1 MARKSIEDVMNE
13 IEDFLNSCSTKAL
26 SSNKVIVPR
35 DEFDELFSDL
45 KVKIPAE
52 IDRCKKI
59 MRNKEAIL
67 MDARKTA
74 DGIIAEA
81 SAKAQQMVS
90 QTEVVVQANQTAYET
105 VEMARV
111 QANEMLAQAVAEAN
125 EIRLGSMQYTND
137 IMLGI
142 RNYVEATMEA
152 ERANYENLIQT
163 LNNDYVIADANLLEI
178 QNQIVEF
185 TGNPNSVTK
194 APRMK
199 TMKPIQAERRLDE
212 ETKAKRSMMDKVK
225 QAVTGKEEREESKKS
240 AGPGVNI
247 PDFITS
253 GETVVPNETP
263 LEANLSVSNKA
274 AGQEQMNT
282 TVKPTVSETALET
295 QNVTA
300 NSSGI
305 GAALNDQKKTTAA
318 VPHDQTYT
326 LGVQAESS
334 QENNSHSE
342 SNTVG
347 SVQAEMKLQPASA
360 LEGTAGT
367 TRKVKK
373 KIVKKRNPVMHTPQ
387 TAQETVAKTLEA
399 AAAAKTDKTVYKA
412 NGEQAREIPPMEGR
426 VKRGPRVGRSMID
439 EMAEGSAVDAAA
451 TVEDAF
457 EVTTEPMGKSM
468 GVVDD
473 FSMGDKI

>member
-35 DEFDELFSDL
+35 DEFDELFGDL

-90 QTEVVVQANQTAYET
+90 ETEVMAQANQTAYET

-163 LNNDYVIADANLLEI
+163 LNNDYMIADANLLEI

-194 APRMK
+194 APKMK
-199 TMKPIQAERRLDE
+199 TMKPIQAQRKPDE
-212 ETKAKRSMMDKVK
+212 EPRAKRSMMDKVK
-225 QAVTGKEEREESKKS
+225 QAVAGKEEKEEPKKN

-263 LEANLSVSNKA
+263 LEANLSASSK
-274 AGQEQMNT
+274 GQEQVHSA
-282 TVKPTVSETALET
+282 VKPAESGTVAEAQGMTANVPNRNTAFRDAKEPS
-295 QNVTA
+295 VTA
-300 NSSGI
+300 APHNQTS
-305 GAALNDQKKTTAA
+305 ALD
-318 VPHDQTYT
+318 
-326 LGVQAESS
+326 VQAAAKR
-334 QENNSHSE
+334 ENAPLSGAQTENAARTEAKS
-342 SNTVG
+342 
-347 SVQAEMKLQPASA
+347 QPAA
-360 LEGTAGT
+360 TPEGTAGAP
-367 TRKVKK
+367 RKIKK

-426 VKRGPRVGRSMID
+426 VKRGPRVGRSMVD
-439 EMAEGSAVDAAA
+439 ETAEGSVTDTAA
-451 TVEDAF
+451 TVESAF
-457 EVTTEPMGKSM
+457 EVTMEPMGKSM

>member
-35 DEFDELFSDL
+35 DEFDELFGDL

-90 QTEVVVQANQTAYET
+90 ETEIMAQANQTAYET

-152 ERANYENLIQT
+152 ERANYENLIQM
-163 LNNDYVIADANLLEI
+163 LNNDYMIADANLTEI

-194 APRMK
+194 APKMK
-199 TMKPIQAERRLDE
+199 TMKPIQTERKAAEE
-212 ETKAKRSMMDKVK
+212 PKTKPSMIDKVK
-225 QAVTGKEEREESKKS
+225 QAVTGKEEKDTEKKNP
-240 AGPGVNI
+240 GPGVNI

-253 GETVVPNETP
+253 GESVVPNETP
-263 LEANLSVSNKA
+263 LEANVSVSNKA
-274 AGQEQMNT
+274 AEPEKTNTPVKPAENVNQAQMQNQTKISSQPANNTAANKSSMAVATANNTQINQMNT
-282 TVKPTVSETALET
+282 AST
-295 QNVTA
+295 
-300 NSSGI
+300 G
-305 GAALNDQKKTTAA
+305 
-318 VPHDQTYT
+318 
-326 LGVQAESS
+326 QAEI
-334 QENNSHSE
+334 
-342 SNTVG
+342 T
-347 SVQAEMKLQPASA
+347 PSA
-360 LEGTAGT
+360 KQSDMTSATDGAP
-367 TRKVKK
+367 RKVKK
-373 KIVKKRNPVMHTPQ
+373 KIVKKRSAVVHTPQ
-387 TAQETVAKTLEA
+387 TAQETVAKTLEVV
-399 AAAAKTDKTVYKA
+399 AAAKTDKTVYKA
-412 NGEQAREIPPMEGR
+412 NGEQAREVPPMEGR
-426 VKRGPRVGRSMID
+426 VKRGPRVGRGMID
-439 EMAEGSAVDAAA
+439 ESAEGTTVNTAA
-451 TVEDAF
+451 TKESAF
-457 EVTTEPMGKSM
+457 EVTTTPLGKSM

-473 FSMGDKI
+473 FDMKEKI

>member
-74 DGIIAEA
+74 DGILAEA

-90 QTEVVVQANQTAYET
+90 ETEIMAQANQTAYET

-125 EIRLGSMQYTND
+125 EIRLGSMLYTND

-163 LNNDYVIADANLLEI
+163 LNNDYMIADANLTEI

-194 APRMK
+194 APKMK
-199 TMKPIQAERRLDE
+199 TVKPIQNSRKTAEE
-212 ETKAKRSMMDKVK
+212 PKAKSSMMDKVK
-225 QAVTGKEEREESKKS
+225 QAVTGRDDKEEVKKN

-253 GETVVPNETP
+253 GEAVVPNETP
-263 LEANLSVSNKA
+263 L
-274 AGQEQMNT
+274 
-282 TVKPTVSETALET
+282 KPTVSVAGTAATPEQT
-295 QNVTA
+295 NSIGKPADHVITAGNQTAPA
-300 NSSGI
+300 NSSSG
-305 GAALNDQKKTTAA
+305 GQ
-318 VPHDQTYT
+318 
-326 LGVQAESS
+326 
-334 QENNSHSE
+334 
-342 SNTVG
+342 
-347 SVQAEMKLQPASA
+347 QPADSA
-360 LEGTAGT
+360 QNKSKEAIVPEGNDGAP
-367 TRKVKK
+367 RKVKK

-412 NGEQAREIPPMEGR
+412 NGEQAREVPPMEGR
-426 VKRGPRVGRSMID
+426 VKRGPRVGRGMVD
-439 EMAEGSAVDAAA
+439 ETSESAGTNNTAVDS
-451 TVEDAF
+451 AF

-473 FSMGDKI
+473 FSIGDKI